1 MTLTPRA
8 ASYDAVWIENGEEA
22 AEGMAVQVA
31 DVLAIVKGK
40 TPRDFWN
47 DYMQLG
53 LAVFDIRGDELWGT
67 RVFAD
72 DPLRRADTQHLRRA
86 EGTTD
91 RYDIV
96 PHGGRAATATPAQIK
111 ITRNG
116 DAYLFAW
123 YDPQPTFI
131 GTGVRLG
138 DRYVV
143 GLASTNLPTV
153 LALCRVDDTLR
164 GIGVT
169 NSDQRLSEETM
180 RIAGRFWLSDD
191 LESESCAGWL
201 AVNGIR

>member
-1 MTLTPRA
+1 MA
-8 ASYDAVWIENGEEA
+8 A
-22 AEGMAVQVA
+22 QVG

-40 TPRDFWN
+40 TPKDFWN
-47 DYMQLG
+47 DYMHLG

-72 DPLRRADTQHLRRA
+72 DPLRRADTQHLRRV
-86 EGTTD
+86 EGSTN

-96 PHGGRAATATPAQIK
+96 PQDGRAATTAPAQVK

-123 YDPQPTFI
+123 YDPHPAFI

-138 DRYVV
+138 NRYIV

-153 LALCRVDDTLR
+153 LALCRVGDTLR
-164 GIGVT
+164 GIGVA
-169 NSDQRLSEETM
+169 NSGQRLSEETL
-180 RIAGRFWLSDD
+180 RVAGRFWLLDD
-191 LESESCAGWL
+191 LESENCAGWL
-201 AVNGIR
+201 AAHGIR